1 MTWNSNYKNSLM
13 CFYDPSN
20 TSNGTFCFI
29 LHQDG
34 FKKKDK
40 NSWNNSKW
48 RKTIQRHVQGVET
61 FKSIKD
67 IFKIKAAT
75 SQLNNFSSFAVLYA
89 PFFINNNFLVNKQE
103 KFL

>member
-1 MTWNSNYKNSLM
+1 M
-13 CFYDPSN
+13 
-20 TSNGTFCFI
+20 
-29 LHQDG
+29 
-34 FKKKDK
+34 
-40 NSWNNSKW
+40 
-48 RKTIQRHVQGVET
+48 IQRHVQGVET

-89 PFFINNNFLVNKQE
+89 PFFINNIFLVNKQE